1 MQVKG
6 PYCPGKM
13 MLIFYKLMWSVFWE
27 VPHVKFNQ
35 TVERNLPPS
44 PPPFLI
50 CANLLKSPLA
60 PYKSSVILDE
70 TRTLS
75 RTKVN
80 RCQIAA

>member
-6 PYCPGKM
+6 PYCPGKI
-13 MLIFYKLMWSVFWE
+13 MLIFYKLMWRVFWE

-35 TVERNLPPS
+35 TVELNLFFFSPS
-44 PPPFLI
+44 LI
-50 CANLLKSPLA
+50 RANLLKSPLA
-60 PYKSSVILDE
+60 PYKSNVILDE

-80 RCQIAA
+80 